1 MEPPRV
7 RFPRGERV
15 GGARRPHLREHR
27 LDPRVREGRRTT
39 GVRVGARDGTQDRA
53 ARRGAR
59 VDRDVENDGR
69 RRRVGAGGDVR
80 CGFLGRRGDGVG
92 DGGRGGCGGAGGESA
107 VQQDDGVRSG
117 RDRHAVAHRRLLR
130 SRRGAEDDVHVG
142 GVCRRATAAGGAGVE
157 LDARR
162 IVQRRSTAFNIVQRR
177 RRTRTQG
184 DGAVPEHAPA
194 QRGTDSGH
202 ARAHHAAAI
211 RIGVKL

>member
-15 GGARRPHLREHR
+15 GGARRPHLRER
-27 LDPRVREGRRTT
+27 RPDPRVREGRRTT

-59 VDRDVENDGR
+59 VDRDVEDDRR

-80 CGFLGRRGDGVG
+80 GGLLGGSGDGVG
-92 DGGRGGCGGAGGESA
+92 VDRRGGCGGAGGESA
-107 VQQDDGVRSG
+107 VQQDDGVRGG
-117 RDRHAVAHRRLLR
+117 RDRHAAARRRLLR

-142 GVCRRATAAGGAGVE
+142 GVRESRATATDGSDRVGDGSRIRGKVG
-157 LDARR
+157 DARR
-162 IVQRRSTAFNIVQRR
+162 RLTRRKS
-177 RRTRTQG
+177 TQG

-202 ARAHHAAAI
+202 ARADTAAI